1 MDKIE
6 QLKCID
12 NFIYD
17 NMDKEELRDLVYH
30 LIKDESLVRSFRL
43 FSAS

>member
-1 MDKIE
+1 MTKIE

-12 NFIYD
+12 NFIGD
-17 NMDKEELRDLVYH
+17 NMDKEELRTLVME
-30 LIKDESLVRSFRL
+30 LISDESLIRSFRL